1 MNIRPDL
8 QMIEIV
14 SATLSEMLGEE
25 FDAETFWDT
34 LDGETDVLDVI
45 GHLIRQRIE
54 TDAFAEA
61 SKAVASDYVA
71 RARRLSERSTAINRA
86 LGEVLDATG
95 QRKVMHPLATVSRT
109 SGRLSCQITDE
120 ATIPSQ
126 LTVTT
131 VKPDTAA
138 IKKQLEAG
146 ESVPGAELVRG
157 PDGVTV
163 RVK

>member
-14 SATLSEMLGEE
+14 SATLAEMLGDE

-34 LDGETDVLDVI
+34 LDGETDVMDVI

-54 TDAFAEA
+54 ADAFAEA
-61 SKAVASDYVA
+61 SANVAADYVA
-71 RARRLSERSTAINRA
+71 RARRLRERSTAINRA
-86 LGEVLDATG
+86 LGDILDATG
-95 QRKVMHPLATVSRT
+95 QRKVSHPLATVSRT
-109 SGRLSCQITDE
+109 SGRLSCHITDE
-120 ATIPSQ
+120 SEIPSQ

-146 ESVPGAELVRG
+146 ETVPGAELVRG
-157 PDGVTV
+157 PDGLTM